1 MRLEQTLDTAIAP
14 LLRVVTAAEYEW
26 SGDYQPLEALCP
38 REPRLGMSA
47 RKARALLR
55 LERDCEACPE
65 LRAAYRRGRLSWVKA
80 HCLLPLLLLDLD
92 GAYRSNWVA
101 WAERVTVR
109 RLERDVER
117 ALLRLKKSL
126 PGGPGN
132 H

>member
-1 MRLEQTLDTAIAP
+1 MARIRHFWTRSASLGLALILHELDGRFRGRSPPAP
-14 LLRVVTAAEYEW
+14 RRTNGAATISPWKRYAPE
-26 SGDYQPLEALCP
+26 S
-38 REPRLGMSA
+38 LGMSA

-109 RLERDVER
+109 RLERDV
-117 ALLRLKKSL
+117 
-126 PGGPGN
+126 
-132 H
+132 